1 MSGPAL
7 TSARLG
13 EAWPEVSARLR
24 KMLASRGVDSSLNDD
39 IVQEVAVRALDK
51 RVPFTDPADLYR
63 WAATTARHLH
73 IDHLRSDG
81 RTTYDDVLV
90 GVPDTVDVAH
100 AAERRVAL
108 GHVLRAMA
116 GLRPGERAAILD
128 SLEEREARSSQ
139 ALVRRHRARATLRKA
154 VGGVLGAAFAAKVR
168 LRTVS
173 PALRHAAAAAVV
185 TPALVVGAGTAIHRP
200 PAPPERVIAL
210 APDHP
215 PVTRPASRVSAVPV
229 RAAAPARE
237 VRAARAVRTVRPA
250 ERRAAPPPPKA
261 TTVGPVTH
269 REVPPDKNKG
279 SHACVEGAYEFC
291 SPSLKR
297 LLRGNPL

>member
-24 KMLASRGVDSSLNDD
+24 KMLASRGVDPSLNDD

-90 GVPDTVDVAH
+90 GVPDTTDVAH

-168 LRTVS
+168 LRTAS
-173 PALRHAAAAAVV
+173 PALRHAAAAAAV
-185 TPALVVGAGTAIHRP
+185 TPALVVGAGAIHRT
-200 PAPPERVIAL
+200 PAPPPERVIEL
-210 APDHP
+210 APVR
-215 PVTRPASRVSAVPV
+215 PVTRPAARVDAVPV
-229 RAAAPARE
+229 RAAGTPRE
-237 VRAARAVRTVRPA
+237 DRAARPVRAVRPVQRPD
-250 ERRAAPPPPKA
+250 APPPPKS
-261 TTVGPVTH
+261 TTVGPFTH
-269 REVPPDKNKG
+269 REVPPDRNKG
-279 SHACVEGAYEFC
+279 SHACVESAYEFC